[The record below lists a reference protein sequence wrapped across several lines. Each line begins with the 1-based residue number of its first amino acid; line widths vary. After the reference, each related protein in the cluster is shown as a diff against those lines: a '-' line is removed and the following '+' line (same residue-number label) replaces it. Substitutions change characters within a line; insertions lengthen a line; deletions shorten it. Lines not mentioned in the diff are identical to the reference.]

1 MRGRFRCV
9 KPVCD
14 QKGCNDMRK
23 CKHTRKTSSR
33 TKTSV
38 PTLAPTSAPPSVPTI
53 LLTYVSTSLPS
64 LVTTLAPNYVPIS
77 VKTAA
82 TTMATT
88 ASPTVAPTLVP
99 TLASTS
105 ETTSASTL
113 PPTFL
118 PACKMA
124 MYDQTYFRGKS
135 VEITENV
142 NDFITIKFDNLIAS
156 VKIEGNCCWTL
167 FADKSFQGASVK
179 LKIGKYQSAT
189 NIIDVFKKA
198 SSAKNSC

>member
-23 CKHTRKTSSR
+23 CKNTRITSSR

-82 TTMATT
+82 ITMSTT
-88 ASPTVAPTLVP
+88 ASPTVAPTL
-99 TLASTS
+99 ASTS
-105 ETTSASTL
+105 ESTSASTL

-142 NDFITIKFDNLIAS
+142 NDFITIKFDNSIAS
-156 VKIEGNCCWTL
+156 VKVEGNCCWTL
-167 FADKSFQGASVK
+167 FADKNHHGASIK
-179 LKIGKYQSAT
+179 LKIGEYQSAT

-198 SSAKNSC
+198 SAVKNSC